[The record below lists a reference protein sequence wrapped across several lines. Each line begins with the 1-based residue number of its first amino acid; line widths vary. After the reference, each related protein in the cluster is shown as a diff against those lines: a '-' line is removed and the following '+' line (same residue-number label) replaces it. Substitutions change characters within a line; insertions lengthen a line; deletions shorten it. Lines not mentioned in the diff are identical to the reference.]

1 MIVLVCHINMLKI
14 WGNISSSQRRGR
26 TKQLP
31 SILDGIGEATH
42 CQTVLDGGEEDE
54 QKQLRL
60 HDNCYFISEFK
71 RIN

>member
-14 WGNISSSQRRGR
+14 WGNISSSQRRGG

-42 CQTVLDGGEEDE
+42 C
-54 QKQLRL
+54 
-60 HDNCYFISEFK
+60 
-71 RIN
+71 